1 MMILQVCPYSALIQS
16 LDSLDF
22 AFGLRASHRT
32 TASTLIKHGWK
43 SRKSPVSRWKLPMKM
58 SQWDFPAMGLSLPGR
73 RVSGKAPVPIFITH
87 LGREVN
93 LGCCEIFCHG
103 RICLI
108 VYNKNKHTHDS
119 NMIIIPN
126 YFLGVPKVAT
136 DICGILCV
144 SHFQG
149 QVVG

>member
-1 MMILQVCPYSALIQS
+1 MPVFRTVDPVTRFTRFRVRPASLPSNHCFYPHKTCLKYPENPRSVDVNFPWKCPSGI
-16 LDSLDF
+16 
-22 AFGLRASHRT
+22 
-32 TASTLIKHGWK
+32 
-43 SRKSPVSRWKLPMKM
+43 
-58 SQWDFPAMGLSLPGR
+58 SQPWGLSLPGR

-119 NMIIIPN
+119 NMIIIPS

-136 DICGILCV
+136 DICGILWV